1 MPKVVVIEDD
11 KSMLDLLTALLE
23 LEGFLV
29 RSFGRSTCL
38 EDLYSLVL
46 NEQPDLV
53 LLDVHLGN
61 VSGFDLLNL
70 IKSDG
75 SAGSLKVLMS
85 SGMEKRKEAMLR
97 GADGFILKP
106 YMPDELVLQ
115 IKQILGT

>member
-1 MPKVVVIEDD
+1 MTKVVVIEDD

-23 LEGFLV
+23 LEGFMV
-29 RSFGRSTCL
+29 KTFGRSTCL
-38 EDLYSLVL
+38 EDLYKHVL

-70 IKSDG
+70 IKGNGDTG
-75 SAGSLKVLMS
+75 GLRVLMS
-85 SGMEKRKEAMLR
+85 SGMEMGKEAKLR

-115 IKQILGT
+115 ITQILGN